1 MTPYWT
7 PAKIQAHAEAMAVKA
22 ARAAEM
28 AKAILLAKGRC

>member
-22 ARAAEM
+22 ARAADL
-28 AKAILLAKGRC
+28 AKARLLAKGRC